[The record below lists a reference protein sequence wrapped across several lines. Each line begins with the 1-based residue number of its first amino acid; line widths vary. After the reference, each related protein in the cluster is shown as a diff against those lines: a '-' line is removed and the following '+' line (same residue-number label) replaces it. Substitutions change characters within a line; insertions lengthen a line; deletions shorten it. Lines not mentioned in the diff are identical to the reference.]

1 MKIVAIYFA
10 TSFIVIPYSSSV
22 SADMYKWTD
31 KYGVVHFSDQK
42 PVHQEPE
49 FFELKSINTY
59 VETQDTSNT
68 NSYVN
73 NVVMYST
80 KWCGVCKRAKAYFRN
95 HNIAFTEYDIE
106 ESQSACKEFNRNGG
120 RGVPLILLG
129 NIKMH
134 GFNEQRLRKLWKA
147 K

>member
-1 MKIVAIYFA
+1 MRFVAFYFA
-10 TSFIVIPYSSSV
+10 ISFLVVPYSSSV

-31 KYGVVHFSDQK
+31 KYGVFHFSDQK
-42 PVHQEPE
+42 PVHEEPKLY
-49 FFELKSINTY
+49 ELKSINTY

-80 KWCGVCKRAKAYFRN
+80 KRCGVCKRAKAYFRI
-95 HNIAFTEYDIE
+95 HNVAFTDYDIE
-106 ESQSACKEFNRNGG
+106 ESQSARNEFNRNGG

-129 NIKMH
+129 NIKIH
-134 GFNEQRLRKLWKA
+134 GFSEQRFRKLWTA